1 ILSRK
6 LDRVVFVAY
15 FLGAVVPLVAL
26 GVVIDSYQLAA
37 LADPVSAI
45 GLLGL
50 VGSICLLSLSSFFML
65 RRMTYR
71 SLAQMDQDKRRAAR
85 LLRASSAFA
94 ASPHADEAV
103 ATAARSA
110 LALTNARAVF
120 VFLRSRPERPLA
132 IGAAAGA
139 DASDLFESLQD
150 PLVELANIVISDK
163 RPAICNREDRGKRSP
178 DSGITAVV
186 AVPLADETVPL
197 GVLTAIHTDSHGRFD
212 ADQVDSLLTLAD
224 LTSVALRNAD
234 LRDCQSNFFSH
245 VTDILVKALDA
256 HLNYH
261 GGHGKRVA
269 FYANLIGR
277 ELKLDDP
284 QMRRLHFA
292 ALLHDIGM
300 LHIESSI
307 RHHSKACE
315 KHPLFGSRILA
326 RIRLWEEI
334 APIVLHH
341 HERFDGT
348 GYPER
353 LSGSFI
359 PLESRIIA
367 LCDALDSMTAS
378 SSYKVAVEFGDA
390 VREIEEGAGTQF
402 DPEIVHR
409 FVRLVRR
416 GAIGPGTFSSPL
428 SGSEGVAPR
437 RRCAIQESRD
447 GPA

>member
-1 ILSRK
+1 M
-6 LDRVVFVAY
+6 
-15 FLGAVVPLVAL
+15 GA
-26 GVVIDSYQLAA
+26 
-37 LADPVSAI
+37 
-45 GLLGL
+45 
-50 VGSICLLSLSSFFML
+50 
-65 RRMTYR
+65 T
-71 SLAQMDQDKRRAAR
+71 
-85 LLRASSAFA
+85 
-94 ASPHADEAV
+94 
-103 ATAARSA
+103 
-110 LALTNARAVF
+110 
-120 VFLRSRPERPLA
+120 
-132 IGAAAGA
+132 AGA
-139 DASDLFESLQD
+139 DAIDLFESLED
-150 PLVELANIVISDK
+150 PLVELANIVISDQ
-163 RPAICNREDRGKRSP
+163 RPAICNRKDRVKRSS

-186 AVPLADETVPL
+186 TVPLADETVPL

-245 VTDILVKALDA
+245 VTDVLLKALDA

-261 GGHGKRVA
+261 GDHGKRVA

-300 LHIESSI
+300 LHIESAI
-307 RHHSKACE
+307 RHNSKACE

-348 GYPER
+348 GYPEG

-367 LCDALDSMTAS
+367 LCDALDSITAR
-378 SSYKVAVEFGDA
+378 SSYQVAVELRDA
-390 VREIEEGAGTQF
+390 VREIEEGAGTHF
-402 DPEIVHR
+402 DPEIVHH
-409 FVRLVRR
+409 FLRLVRR
-416 GAIGPGTFSSPL
+416 GAIDPGSFS
-428 SGSEGVAPR
+428 
-437 RRCAIQESRD
+437 
-447 GPA
+447 